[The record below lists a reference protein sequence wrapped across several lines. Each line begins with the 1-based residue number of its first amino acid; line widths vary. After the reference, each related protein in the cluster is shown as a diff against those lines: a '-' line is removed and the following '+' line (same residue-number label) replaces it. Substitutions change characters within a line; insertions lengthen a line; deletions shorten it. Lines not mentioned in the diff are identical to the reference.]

1 MFLIPVQSL
10 FYVLMTME
18 NAQQYLEQVPGSDTV
33 LLYLTC
39 LNHQLTQYSYLFI
52 VTHPSWDEIME

>member
-1 MFLIPVQSL
+1 MFFIPVQRL
-10 FYVLMTME
+10 FYIPMAME

-39 LNHQLTQYSYLFI
+39 LNHRVTQHSSLFI
-52 VTHPSWDEIME
+52 ITHP